1 MKQWTQE
8 EIREATEAFYAQY
21 HRYPKAGEYTSK
33 NGLPTCNT
41 IRAVFQMTAAEY
53 SRTFFSQ
60 TTRGS
65 WTKES
70 ILQAIQK
77 FIQEKGAFP
86 TSKEYRSQNGLP
98 SSATVYKLFPGEP
111 LKSIYMRYFPEQ
123 IQGNYQMQ
131 SWTKESIIQAL
142 DEYWKR
148 TGQLPG
154 CRDFCRKNHLPTM
167 YSIRKVFGHNSLS
180 AIYRQCFGQSTPL
193 AKRFWDQHTVLESV
207 YAYHEKNGKFP
218 NSVDFNNRNQLPSLG
233 TVHKLFPGMTFRD
246 LCEKYFTVDMPEAE
260 DMETSE
266 NFGLSMG
273 GM

>member
-1 MKQWTQE
+1 MRSTIDTPKPVNTHQKMDYLRVIQSG
-8 EIREATEAFYAQY
+8 QY
-21 HRYPKAGEYTSK
+21 S
-33 NGLPTCNT
+33 
-41 IRAVFQMTAAEY
+41 
-53 SRTFFSQ
+53 
-60 TTRGS
+60 RGS

-154 CRDFCRKNHLPTM
+154 
-167 YSIRKVFGHNSLS
+167 
-180 AIYRQCFGQSTPL
+180 
-193 AKRFWDQHTVLESV
+193 
-207 YAYHEKNGKFP
+207 
-218 NSVDFNNRNQLPSLG
+218 
-233 TVHKLFPGMTFRD
+233 
-246 LCEKYFTVDMPEAE
+246 
-260 DMETSE
+260 
-266 NFGLSMG
+266 
-273 GM
+273 